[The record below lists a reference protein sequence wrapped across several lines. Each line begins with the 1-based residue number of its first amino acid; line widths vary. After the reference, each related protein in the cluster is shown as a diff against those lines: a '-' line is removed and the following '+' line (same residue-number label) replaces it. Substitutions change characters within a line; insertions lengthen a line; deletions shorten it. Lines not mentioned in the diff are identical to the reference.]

1 MLTEIQ
7 MKAIELMVEGGY
19 SITQIAEICKVSRQT
34 IYNWKKDAEFKQEL
48 DKAIAEVK
56 RESELRLIGLARKA
70 VDELGKLLNAESE
83 SVRLQAVKEI
93 LDRVKIGEVN
103 KDNSQAEI
111 SKEGSEEAA
120 ERILKDIERTI
131 FEVVKGGEAVH

>member
-1 MLTEIQ
+1 